1 MHDAFGNARK
11 IAILGGRSDIG
22 RAIADALASE
32 APNTTITACVRNA
45 AEEAEIEF
53 DGTEPDSAR
62 KALEAARNS
71 MGDIDCVIVA
81 FGDLSSESETLD
93 DEERAWESIMVN
105 HAGAVAAGIAAADV
119 LGARGGGSIVYLS
132 SVAGVRVRS
141 AMSVYGSAKR
151 GADAFYRAAGE
162 RWAWRNIATYVVRPG
177 YVRSKMTKNV
187 APTIG
192 ATGPKE
198 VAAAVVAAMRARKAG
213 VHIVYSSR
221 LIQII
226 AAVMRIVPAALWRR
240 ISR

>member
-1 MHDAFGNARK
+1 MHDAFGKARS

-22 RAIADALASE
+22 RAITARLVAELPHATIAS
-32 APNTTITACVRNA
+32 CVRGA
-45 AEEAEIEF
+45 SDTEIEF
-53 DGTEPDSAR
+53 DGTDPDSMR
-62 KALEAARNS
+62 SALEAARNS

-81 FGDLSSESETLD
+81 FGDLASESEMLD
-93 DEERAWESIMVN
+93 DEVLAWESVVVN

-162 RWAWRNIATYVVRPG
+162 RWAGRNIATYVVRPG
-177 YVRSKMTKNV
+177 YVHSKMTKDV

-192 ATGPKE
+192 ATGPGE
-198 VAAAVVAAMRARKAG
+198 VAAAVVAAMRGGGTG
-213 VHIVYSSR
+213 VHIVYSSSLLR
-221 LIQII
+221 II

>member
-1 MHDAFGNARK
+1 MHDAFGKARS

-22 RAIADALASE
+22 GAIAKKIAGEFPGAR
-32 APNTTITACVRNA
+32 ITACVRGA
-45 AEEAEIEF
+45 GETEIEF
-53 DGTEPDSAR
+53 DGTDPDSAR
-62 KALEAARNS
+62 GALEAARNF

-81 FGDLSSESETLD
+81 FGDLASNSETLD
-93 DEERAWESIMVN
+93 DEVLAWESAVVN

-151 GADAFYRAAGE
+151 GADAFYRAAGK
-162 RWAWRNIATYVVRPG
+162 RWKDHNIATYVVRPG
-177 YVRSKMTKNV
+177 YVRSKMTKHV

-192 ATGPKE
+192 ATGPGE
-198 VAAAVVAAMRARKAG
+198 VAAAVVDAMSGAGAG
-213 VHIVYSSR
+213 VHVVYSSR
-221 LIQII
+221 LIRII
-226 AAVMRIVPAALWRR
+226 AAVMRMLPEALWQR

>member
-22 RAIADALASE
+22 RAIADALAIE
-32 APNTTITACVRNA
+32 APGAMITACVRG
-45 AEEAEIEF
+45 AEEPEIEF

-93 DEERAWESIMVN
+93 DEERAWASVVVN
-105 HAGAVAAGIAAADV
+105 HAGAVAAGIAAAAV
-119 LGARGGGSIVYLS
+119 LGVRGGGSIVYLS
-132 SVAGVRVRS
+132 SIAGVRVRS

-162 RWAWRNIATYVVRPG
+162 RWARRNIATYVVRPG

-198 VAAAVVAAMRARKAG
+198 VAAAVVEAVRARTAG

-221 LIQII
+221 LLQII
-226 AAVMRIVPAALWRR
+226 AAVMRIVPATLWRR

>member
-22 RAIADALASE
+22 RAIAEQLASE
-32 APNTTITACVRNA
+32 APGARITACVRGA
-45 AEEAEIEF
+45 DTTEIEF
-53 DGTEPDSAR
+53 DGTDPDSAR
-62 KALEAARNS
+62 KALEAARTS

-81 FGDLSSESETLD
+81 FGDLASAGEALD
-93 DEERAWESIMVN
+93 DEVLAWEGVMVN

-119 LGARGGGSIVYLS
+119 LGARGGGSIIYLS

-162 RWAWRNIATYVVRPG
+162 RWSVRNIATYVVRPG
-177 YVRSKMTKNV
+177 YVHSKMTKDV

-192 ATGPKE
+192 ATGPRE
-198 VAAAVVAAMRARKAG
+198 VAMAVKAAMRGGGAG
-213 VHIVYSSR
+213 VHVVYGST
-221 LIQII
+221 LIRVL
-226 AAVMRIVPAALWRR
+226 AAVMRIMPGMLWQQ